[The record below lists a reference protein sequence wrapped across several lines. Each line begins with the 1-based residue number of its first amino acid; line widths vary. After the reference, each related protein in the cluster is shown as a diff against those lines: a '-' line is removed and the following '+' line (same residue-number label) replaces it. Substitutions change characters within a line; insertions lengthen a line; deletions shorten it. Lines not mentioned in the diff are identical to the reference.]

1 MVVEKIDIPIMVYA
15 MAVVQCGGKVCVDM
29 MGLSLRPTQ
38 DGAIAKCTV
47 WLSDVHLCVQV

>member
-47 WLSDVHLCVQV
+47 